1 MRSIGRAARVVTVAG
16 SALVGAL
23 VCAPRP
29 AAQGEAAAIIARIEA
44 RQSPDRQGF
53 DSLTLS
59 EVMQRVRVPGLS
71 VAVVKDFQIHWAKAY
86 GVADVATGRMVETT
100 TRFQAASISK
110 PVTAMAAVRL
120 TQDGRLDLDA
130 DVNTYLKSWKVP
142 SSDLTRHQA
151 VTPRSLFSH
160 TSGSDDGFGFPGY
173 DPTAPRPTVPQIL
186 NGESPSNVGN
196 VLFARPPFQGYKYS
210 GGGTTIMQ
218 LALTELTGQP
228 FADLLQATV
237 LAPLGMGDS
246 SYAQPPPQSVASALA
261 HAHDGQGRAMNAAW
275 HVYPE
280 QAAAGLWTTPSD
292 LARFLIEVQSAVRGP
307 QGQVLTQA
315 SARQMTSPVG
325 VGPYGVGLSIEK
337 DGEGWYFA
345 HGGSNWGFQCHMV
358 GHLRKGYGVAVMT
371 NGDRGQQLIVEVE
384 RRIAEAYNWDT
395 LHRPLVR

>member
-1 MRSIGRAARVVTVAG
+1 MTSIGRVLRVAVSAGGVLAAV
-16 SALVGAL
+16 L
-23 VCAPRP
+23 VCGARP
-29 AAQGEAAAIIARIEA
+29 VAQGDAAPIIARIEA
-44 RQSPDRQGF
+44 RQTPDRPGF
-53 DSLTLS
+53 DGLTLG
-59 EVMQRVRVPGLS
+59 EVMQRGRVPGLS
-71 VAVVKDFQIHWAKAY
+71 VAVVKDSQIHWAKAY
-86 GVADVATGRMVETT
+86 GVADRASGRMVEPT

-120 TQDGRLDLDA
+120 AQDGRLDLDA

-151 VTPRSLFSH
+151 VTPRALFGH

-186 NGESPSNVGN
+186 NGEPPSNVGN

-218 LALTELTGQP
+218 LALTELTGKP
-228 FADLLQATV
+228 FADLLQAIV

-246 SYAQPPPQSVASALA
+246 SYVQPPPQSVASALA

-292 LARFLIEVQSAVRGP
+292 RARFLIEVQSAVRGP
-307 QGQVLTQA
+307 TG
-315 SARQMTSPVG
+315 R
-325 VGPYGVGLSIEK
+325 Y
-337 DGEGWYFA
+337 
-345 HGGSNWGFQCHMV
+345 
-358 GHLRKGYGVAVMT
+358 
-371 NGDRGQQLIVEVE
+371 
-384 RRIAEAYNWDT
+384 
-395 LHRPLVR
+395 